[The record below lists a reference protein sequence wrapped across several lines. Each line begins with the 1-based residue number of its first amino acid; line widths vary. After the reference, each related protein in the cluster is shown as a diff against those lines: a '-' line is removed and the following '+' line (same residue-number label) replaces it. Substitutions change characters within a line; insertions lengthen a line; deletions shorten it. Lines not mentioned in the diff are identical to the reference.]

1 MQQYMHE
8 QKKHASQTKHCLKL
22 DLCQCLHVINIAKSL
37 TSHSRMLSVGTKF
50 LRPILWSHTFLLLI
64 LPQRGMENAIFPS
77 SARARHTIA
86 RHAANVQFKH
96 IIPASTQARDTQAL
110 LFYNSATE
118 AREELSA
125 YRNRPNPRTKT
136 QTSVHSARTVTT
148 AAPFEQDAKAKRS
161 RVGNRPIAGLGGQ
174 IKTFRYFV
182 KIEGLYKSGRSRA
195 LHSRGRHCTLLV
207 MKQNAL
213 NRSRILYLHQAQ
225 VTGSVSSNSA

>member
-8 QKKHASQTKHCLKL
+8 QKHASQTKHCLKL

-64 LPQRGMENAIFPS
+64 LPPRGMENVIFPS
-77 SARARHTIA
+77 YARARHTIA

-96 IIPASTQARDTQAL
+96 IIPASTQAPDTQAL
-110 LFYNSATE
+110 LFYNNSATE

-136 QTSVHSARTVTT
+136 QASVHSAGTVTT
-148 AAPFEQDAKAKRS
+148 AAPFGQDAKAKRS
-161 RVGNRPIAGLGGQ
+161 RVGNRPIAGRGG
-174 IKTFRYFV
+174 
-182 KIEGLYKSGRSRA
+182 
-195 LHSRGRHCTLLV
+195 
-207 MKQNAL
+207 
-213 NRSRILYLHQAQ
+213 
-225 VTGSVSSNSA
+225 